1 MDRVRISVTG
11 YRSRFSDSI
20 RFASFGWSAEE
31 ASVPGLTFTRP
42 CPVVSFLEEPLRVAC
57 QRSVPLVS
65 ACRQEEGRPFS
76 YTRVVHMPTGLAP
89 CTGGH
94 NRVHMGA
101 LAMVG

>member
-20 RFASFGWSAEE
+20 RIAASGWSEE
-31 ASVPGLTFTRP
+31 KASVPGLTIPRL
-42 CPVVSFLEEPLRVAC
+42 CPVVSVLEKPLRIAC
-57 QRSVPLVS
+57 ERSVPLVC
-65 ACRQEEGRPFS
+65 ACRQEEGCPLS
-76 YTRVVHMPTGLAP
+76 YARVVHMATGLAAG
-89 CTGGH
+89 TGGH